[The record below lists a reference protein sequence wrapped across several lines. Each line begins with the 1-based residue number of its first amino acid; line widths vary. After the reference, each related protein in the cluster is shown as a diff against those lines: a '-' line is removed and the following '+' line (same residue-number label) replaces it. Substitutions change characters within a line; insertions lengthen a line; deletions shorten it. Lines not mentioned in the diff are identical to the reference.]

1 MNEQNGD
8 ALCVWYASDW
18 LIPVCKAFI
27 VRRARTLNSQIK
39 FHYDIYNDFA
49 QILSWWRHQ
58 METFSALVAIYV
70 GKSSVI
76 DEFPVQRPVTRSFN
90 VFFDLCLNKRLSK
103 QSWDWWFDRLPCP
116 LWRHSNAQAIE
127 QQRCQWNS
135 SGYYGKIRRQI
146 YWLFCVK
153 PWKNNQNQTAGK
165 SAEQYVI
172 SHANSCLSLVGPW
185 GMIWN
190 VN

>member
-18 LIPVCKAFI
+18 LIPVCNAFI

-39 FHYDIYNDFA
+39 FRYDIYNDFA

-58 METFSALVAIYV
+58 METFSTLVAIYV

-90 VFFDLCLNKRLSK
+90 VFSLICVWINDWVNNREAGDLIRYRAHYDVTVMHRPS
-103 QSWDWWFDRLPCP
+103 
-116 LWRHSNAQAIE
+116 SNRGVSETVLGTI
-127 QQRCQWNS
+127 
-135 SGYYGKIRRQI
+135 GKYIARFI
-146 YWLFCVK
+146 DFF
-153 PWKNNQNQTAGK
+153 
-165 SAEQYVI
+165 
-172 SHANSCLSLVGPW
+172 
-185 GMIWN
+185 M
-190 VN
+190 